1 MTRLSSALGTGAEFR
16 IKKFELG
23 GHAFRVRVPLVSESD
38 AIHSRI
44 IKPDSAAIDKIYAD
58 LTKSLDEFKTLKNE
72 DLVFTENDV
81 VVSGRS
87 MREAATNKA
96 MMEARIVE
104 MIRLL
109 QPENPAN
116 TLDDITYAEIELE
129 WPLSVQLALVEKIN
143 EVISPGYKETR
154 GN

>member
-38 AIHSRI
+38 AMHSRI

-72 DLVFTENDV
+72 ELVFTDNDV

-96 MMEARIVE
+96 MMEARITE

-129 WPLSVQLALVEKIN
+129 WPLSVQLALVEKIS
-143 EVISPGYKETR
+143 EVVSPGYKENR

>member
-16 IKKFELG
+16 IKKFDLG

-38 AIHSRI
+38 AMHSRI
-44 IKPDSAAIDKIYAD
+44 IKPDSAAIDRIYAD

-72 DLVFTENDV
+72 ELVFTENDV

-96 MMEARIVE
+96 MMEARITE

-109 QPENPAN
+109 QPENPEN
-116 TLDDITYAEIELE
+116 KLDDITYAEIELE

-143 EVISPGYKETR
+143 EVISPGYKENR

>member
-23 GHAFRVRVPLVSESD
+23 GHNFRVRVPLVSESD

-44 IKPDSAAIDKIYAD
+44 IKPDSAVIDKIYLE
-58 LTKSLDEFKTLKNE
+58 LTKSLEEFKATENA

-104 MIRLL
+104 MVRLL
-109 QPENPAN
+109 QSDDPAN
-116 TLDDITYAEIELE
+116 NLDDITYTEIELE
-129 WPLSVQLALVEKIN
+129 WPLSVQRALVEKIS
-143 EVISPGYKETR
+143 EVISPIYKEVR

>member
-38 AIHSRI
+38 ALHSRI

-72 DLVFTENDV
+72 ELVFTENDV

-96 MMEARIVE
+96 MMEARITE

-109 QPENPAN
+109 QSENPAN

-129 WPLSVQLALVEKIN
+129 WPLSVQLALVEKIS
-143 EVISPGYKETR
+143 EVVSPGYKENR

>member
-38 AIHSRI
+38 AMHSRI

-72 DLVFTENDV
+72 ELVFSENDV

-96 MMEARIVE
+96 MMEARITE

-143 EVISPGYKETR
+143 EVISPGYKESR

>member
-16 IKKFELG
+16 IKKFELA

-96 MMEARIVE
+96 MMEARITE

-129 WPLSVQLALVEKIN
+129 WPLSVQLALVEKIS
-143 EVISPGYKETR
+143 EVISPGYKENR

>member
-38 AIHSRI
+38 AMHSRI

-72 DLVFTENDV
+72 ELVFTETDV

-96 MMEARIVE
+96 MMEARITE

-109 QPENPAN
+109 QPENPEN
-116 TLDDITYAEIELE
+116 TLDDITYAEIEME

-143 EVISPGYKETR
+143 EVISPGYKENR

>member
-38 AIHSRI
+38 AMHSRI
-44 IKPDSAAIDKIYAD
+44 IKPDSAAIDKIYAE

-72 DLVFTENDV
+72 ELVFTENDV

-96 MMEARIVE
+96 MMEARITE
-104 MIRLL
+104 MVRLL
-109 QPENPAN
+109 QTDDAAN
-116 TLDDITYAEIELE
+116 NLDDITYAEIELE
-129 WPLSVQLALVEKIN
+129 WPLSVQLALVEKIS
-143 EVISPGYKETR
+143 EVISPGYKEIR

>member
-38 AIHSRI
+38 AMHSRI
-44 IKPDSAAIDKIYAD
+44 IKPDSAAIDKIYAE
-58 LTKSLDEFKTLKNE
+58 LTKSLDECKTLKNE
-72 DLVFTENDV
+72 ELVFTENDV
-81 VVSGRS
+81 IVSGRS

-96 MMEARIVE
+96 MMEARITE

-143 EVISPGYKETR
+143 EVISPGYKENR

>member
-16 IKKFELG
+16 IKKFELA
-23 GHAFRVRVPLVSESD
+23 GHNFRVRVPLVSESD

-87 MREAATNKA
+87 MREAATNKG
-96 MMEARIVE
+96 MMEARITE

-129 WPLSVQLALVEKIN
+129 WPLSVQLALVEKIS
-143 EVISPGYKETR
+143 EVISPGYKENR